1 MYLECDLKK
10 KNYAK
15 NSTLN
20 DAFSK
25 NLLVL
30 ETLHLGPFYIK
41 ADLYS
46 IRFSLGTF

>member
-20 DAFSK
+20 DGFSVVDF
-25 NLLVL
+25 NP
-30 ETLHLGPFYIK
+30 G
-41 ADLYS
+41 
-46 IRFSLGTF
+46 